1 MADLDD
7 EWYTPPKYVEA
18 VRAVLGGID
27 LDPASHVMANDVVR
41 AARYYTIDDDGLA
54 QQWVGRVFMYPPH
67 ERYTIPKFC
76 TKFTQEF
83 EAGRITEA
91 IVLVNNSTGATWA
104 QPLLRLSSAIC
115 FPRGRIIFRHP
126 ENKKSNP
133 VQGQMF
139 LYFGPAAGV
148 IRFAERFAEFG
159 MVWRGS
165 WV

>member
-1 MADLDD
+1 
-7 EWYTPPKYVEA
+7 
-18 VRAVLGGID
+18 
-27 LDPASHVMANDVVR
+27 
-41 AARYYTIDDDGLA
+41 
-54 QQWVGRVFMYPPH
+54 MYPPH

-126 ENKKSNP
+126 RTRSRIRFR
-133 VQGQMF
+133 GRCF
-139 LYFGPAAGV
+139 CTFGPSGRGD
-148 IRFAERFAEFG
+148 RFAERFAEFG